1 MTLRKGDVWIGYDD
15 KGVPVYFRCRRELSE
30 HELKDRSL
38 KSLLDDLSIELV
50 DNLTEAERVAADD
63 AEA

>member
-1 MTLRKGDVWIGYDD
+1 MRKGDVRIGYDD
-15 KGVPVYFRCRRELSE
+15 KGVPVYFRCRRELRE
-30 HELKDRSL
+30 QELKDRSL